1 MQPEFGDVAEP
12 GVGTTEFDLGAQPS
26 TPEIPVV
33 PETGVPGSDSVDAFC
48 RDWSDFTGPYF
59 ARASAADEIVD
70 VDVREALA
78 ASWLAQLAQLAEQGV
93 DDPFLDV
100 DFAGV
105 ADPTLFVA
113 AVESFSTTFPSIVMD
128 PSLITDVRIPTT
140 GAYLGA
146 NCLDRGTLGGGD
158 VIIGD

>member
-12 GVGTTEFDLGAQPS
+12 GVGTTEFDLGAQLS

-33 PETGVPGSDSVDAFC
+33 PETGVPGIDSVGAFC

-59 ARASAADEIVD
+59 ARASAADGIVD
-70 VDVREALA
+70 ADVREALA
-78 ASWLAQLAQLAEQGV
+78 ASWIAQLAEQGV

-105 ADPTLFVA
+105 ADPTLFAA
-113 AVESFSTTFPSIVMD
+113 AVESFSTNFPSIVVD

>member
-12 GVGTTEFDLGAQPS
+12 GVGTTEFDLGAQLS

-33 PETGVPGSDSVDAFC
+33 PETGVPGIDSVGAFC
-48 RDWSDFTGPYF
+48 RDFTGPYF
-59 ARASAADEIVD
+59 ARASAADGSVD

-78 ASWLAQLAQLAEQGV
+78 ASWIAQLAEQGV

-105 ADPTLFVA
+105 ADPTLFAA
-113 AVESFSTTFPSIVMD
+113 AVESFSTNFPSIVVD

-140 GAYLGA
+140 GTYVAA

>member
-12 GVGTTEFDLGAQPS
+12 GVGTTEFDLGAQLS

-33 PETGVPGSDSVDAFC
+33 PETGVPGIDSVDAFC

-59 ARASAADEIVD
+59 ARASAADGIVD
-70 VDVREALA
+70 ADVREALA
-78 ASWLAQLAQLAEQGV
+78 ASWIAQLAEQGV

-105 ADPTLFVA
+105 ADPTLFAA
-113 AVESFSTTFPSIVMD
+113 AVESFSTNVPSIVVD

-140 GAYLGA
+140 GTYLAA

>member
-1 MQPEFGDVAEP
+1 MTSWTDECCWPR
-12 GVGTTEFDLGAQPS
+12 L
-26 TPEIPVV
+26 
-33 PETGVPGSDSVDAFC
+33 
-48 RDWSDFTGPYF
+48 
-59 ARASAADEIVD
+59 RASAADRIVD

>member
-1 MQPEFGDVAEP
+1 MTSWTDECCWPR
-12 GVGTTEFDLGAQPS
+12 L
-26 TPEIPVV
+26 
-33 PETGVPGSDSVDAFC
+33 
-48 RDWSDFTGPYF
+48 
-59 ARASAADEIVD
+59 RASAADGIVD
-70 VDVREALA
+70 ADVREALA
-78 ASWLAQLAQLAEQGV
+78 ASWIAQLAEQGV